1 MIKTDLLY
9 TKLLGKPFLVL
20 MLVSLWPLL
29 TYLFPSNWIIIQVV
43 PYLYLLV
50 FLQLYLLFVF
60 ILRVVEYFK
69 YSKFD
74 SYEEAHRFF
83 QDLKRVQRA
92 EKISRRIAIKNEQK
106 LLKESKLEAEKIK
119 QIKLIQ
125 SRKAAID
132 KLKQD
137 LEDRKRKVL

>member
-9 TKLLGKPFLVL
+9 TKLLGKPFLKL

-29 TYLFPSNWIIIQVV
+29 TYLIPSTWIIIQIV

-50 FLQLYLLFVF
+50 FLQLYLLIVF
-60 ILRVVEYFK
+60 ILRLVDYFN

-74 SYEEAHRFF
+74 SYEEAYLFF
-83 QDLKRVQRA
+83 QDLKRVKRA

-106 LLKESKLEAEKIK
+106 LLKERKIEAEKIK
-119 QIKLIQ
+119 QIKLNQ
-125 SRKAAID
+125 SKKAEID
-132 KLKQD
+132 RLKQD
-137 LEDRKRKVL
+137 LEDRKKKVL